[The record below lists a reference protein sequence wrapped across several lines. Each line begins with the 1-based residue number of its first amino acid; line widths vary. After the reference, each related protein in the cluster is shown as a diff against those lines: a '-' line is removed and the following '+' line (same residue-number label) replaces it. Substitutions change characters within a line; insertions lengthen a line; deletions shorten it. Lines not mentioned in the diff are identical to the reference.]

1 MVQFVIEKRRIATK
15 EESLHLQHLHHQK
28 RKDVYC
34 VWLMKIALT
43 ILMLMERVLYVI
55 NKQEILD
62 VIKLLLVKLINQIS
76 ISNILCRCH
85 KKKIKIMFSFKNG
98 EIMSKVSR
106 EDVPKFLMVLL
117 REIVLMEKLED

>member
-1 MVQFVIEKRRIATK
+1 MVQFVIVKRKIVTK
-15 EESLHLQHLHHQK
+15 EVSLHLQHLHHQI
-28 RKDVYC
+28 RKDVYY
-34 VWLMKIALT
+34 VWLMRIALT
-43 ILMLMERVLYVI
+43 IQMLMERVHYVM

-106 EDVPKFLMVLL
+106 EDVQKFLMVLL